1 MHNEHVDS
9 QRGRASGSLAGI
21 DAARHTGMKSSTLGH
36 FYQPSS
42 VADGSSCLRLC
53 RMFPAHAAGGLVA
66 GAMIWMIFAE
76 LAPDALK
83 NSTSASTAMAIVL
96 VFTTMMFFHFL
107 LT

>member
-1 MHNEHVDS
+1 MHNEHEDS
-9 QRGRASGSLAGI
+9 QRDRASGSLAGI

-53 RMFPAHAAGGLVA
+53 RMVPAHAAGGLAA

-76 LAPDALK
+76 LLK

-96 VFTTMMFFHFL
+96 VFATMMFFHFFY
-107 LT
+107 